1 MNQRVLPWFVFMLLP
16 LAAQDQSVKQTRP
29 FVRVTGEASVSAKPD
44 QAEINIGVATQAPT
58 ADDAAT
64 QNAKQTTAVLAAL
77 RDILGPTADIKTV
90 NYSLTPVQ
98 RYPPN
103 GGSPTITGY
112 SATNTVHI
120 KTQNLT
126 LVGKIIDTVTKS
138 GANQIQ
144 GIQFTLRDDRTVRA
158 QAIRDAALQAR
169 ASGDA
174 LAAALGLHVARVISA
189 ETSQP
194 VSIRPF
200 EMAAMARVAAAP
212 TPVEPGSVDVR
223 ATVVLTLEVAP

>member
-1 MNQRVLPWFVFMLLP
+1 MNRRIFPLFVFLLMP
-16 LAAQDQSVKQTRP
+16 LAAQDKAARETRP
-29 FVRVTGEASVSAKPD
+29 FVRVTGDATVSAKPD
-44 QAEINIGVATQAPT
+44 QAEINIGVVTQAPT

-64 QNAKQTTAVLAAL
+64 QNAKQSTAMIGSL

-90 NYSLTPVQ
+90 NYSLTPIQ
-98 RYPPN
+98 RYPNN

-120 KTQNLT
+120 KTQNLS

-144 GIQFTLRDDRTVRA
+144 GILFTLHDDRPVRA
-158 QAIRDAALQAR
+158 QATRDAAQQAR

-174 LAAALGLHVARVISA
+174 LASALGLHVVRVISA

-194 VSIRPF
+194 VSIRPY
-200 EMAAMARVAAAP
+200 EMAAMSRLAAAP

>member
-1 MNQRVLPWFVFMLLP
+1 MNRRVFPLFVFLLMP
-16 LAAQDQSVKQTRP
+16 LAAQDKGARDTRP

-44 QAEINIGVATQAPT
+44 QSEINIGVVTQAPT

-64 QNAKQTTAVLAAL
+64 QNAKQSTAVIGSL
-77 RDILGPTADIKTV
+77 RDILGQTADIKTV
-90 NYSLTPVQ
+90 NYSLTPIQ
-98 RYPPN
+98 RYPNN

-112 SATNTVHI
+112 SATNTVHV
-120 KTQNLT
+120 KTQNLS

-144 GIQFTLRDDRTVRA
+144 GILFTLYDDRPVRA
-158 QAIRDAALQAR
+158 QAMRDAAQQAR

-174 LAAALGLHVARVISA
+174 LASALGLHVVRVVSA

-194 VSIRPF
+194 VTIRPY

>member
-1 MNQRVLPWFVFMLLP
+1 MP
-16 LAAQDQSVKQTRP
+16 LAAQDKGARDTRP

-44 QAEINIGVATQAPT
+44 QAEINIGVVTQAPT

-64 QNAKQTTAVLAAL
+64 QNAKQSTAVIGSL

-90 NYSLTPVQ
+90 NYSLTPIQ
-98 RYPPN
+98 RYPNN

-112 SATNTVHI
+112 SATNTVHV
-120 KTQNLT
+120 KTQNLSV
-126 LVGKIIDTVTKS
+126 VGKIIDTVTKS

-144 GIQFTLRDDRTVRA
+144 GILFSLHDDRPVRA
-158 QAIRDAALQAR
+158 QAMRDAAQQAR

-174 LAAALGLHVARVISA
+174 LAAALGLHVVRVVSA

-194 VSIRPF
+194 VTVRPY

>member
-1 MNQRVLPWFVFMLLP
+1 MNRRVFPLFVFLLMP
-16 LAAQDQSVKQTRP
+16 LAAQDKGARDTRP

-44 QAEINIGVATQAPT
+44 QAEINIGVVTQAPT

-64 QNAKQTTAVLAAL
+64 QNAKQSTAVIGSL
-77 RDILGPTADIKTV
+77 RDILGQTADIKTV
-90 NYSLTPVQ
+90 SYSLTPIQ
-98 RYPPN
+98 RYPNN

-112 SATNTVHI
+112 SATNTVHV
-120 KTQNLT
+120 KTQNLS

-144 GIQFTLRDDRTVRA
+144 GILFTLYDDRPVRA
-158 QAIRDAALQAR
+158 QAMRDAAQQAR
-169 ASGDA
+169 ASGEA
-174 LAAALGLHVARVISA
+174 LAAALGLHVVRVVSA

-194 VSIRPF
+194 VTIRPY

>member
-1 MNQRVLPWFVFMLLP
+1 M
-16 LAAQDQSVKQTRP
+16 AARETRP
-29 FVRVTGEASVSAKPD
+29 YVRVTGEASVSAKPD
-44 QAEINIGVATQAPT
+44 QAEINIGVVTQAPT

-64 QNAKQTTAVLAAL
+64 QNAKQSTAVIASL
-77 RDILGPTADIKTV
+77 RDVLGQTAEIKTA
-90 NYSLTPVQ
+90 NYSLSPVQ

-112 SATNTVHI
+112 SATNTVHVR
-120 KTQNLT
+120 TQNLGV
-126 LVGKIIDTVTKS
+126 VGKIIDTVTKS

-144 GIQFTLRDDRTVRA
+144 GILFTLHDDRPVRA
-158 QAIRDAALQAR
+158 QAMRDAAQQAR

-174 LAAALGLHVARVISA
+174 LASALGLHVVRVISA

>member
-1 MNQRVLPWFVFMLLP
+1 MNRRIFPLFVFLLMP
-16 LAAQDQSVKQTRP
+16 LAAQDKGARDTRP

-44 QAEINIGVATQAPT
+44 QAEINIGVVTQAPT

-64 QNAKQTTAVLAAL
+64 QNAKQSTAVIGSL
-77 RDILGPTADIKTV
+77 RDILGQAADIKTV
-90 NYSLTPVQ
+90 NYSLTPIQ
-98 RYPPN
+98 RYPNN

-112 SATNTVHI
+112 SATNTVHVI
-120 KTQNLT
+120 TQSLSV
-126 LVGKIIDTVTKS
+126 VGKIIDTVTKS

-144 GIQFTLRDDRTVRA
+144 GILFTLHDDRPVRA
-158 QAIRDAALQAR
+158 QAMRDAAQQAR

-174 LAAALGLHVARVISA
+174 LAAALGLHVVRVVSA

-194 VSIRPF
+194 VTVRPY

>member
-1 MNQRVLPWFVFMLLP
+1 MNRRIFPLFVFLLMP
-16 LAAQDQSVKQTRP
+16 LAAQDKAARDTHP

-44 QAEINIGVATQAPT
+44 QAEINIGVVTQAPT

-64 QNAKQTTAVLAAL
+64 QNAKQSTAVIGSL
-77 RDILGPTADIKTV
+77 RDILGQTADIKTV
-90 NYSLTPVQ
+90 NYSLTPIQ
-98 RYPPN
+98 RYPNN

-144 GIQFTLRDDRTVRA
+144 GIQFTLHDDRTVRA
-158 QAIRDAALQAR
+158 QAVRDAAQQAR

-174 LAAALGLHVARVISA
+174 LASALGLHVVRVISA

-194 VSIRPF
+194 VSVRPY